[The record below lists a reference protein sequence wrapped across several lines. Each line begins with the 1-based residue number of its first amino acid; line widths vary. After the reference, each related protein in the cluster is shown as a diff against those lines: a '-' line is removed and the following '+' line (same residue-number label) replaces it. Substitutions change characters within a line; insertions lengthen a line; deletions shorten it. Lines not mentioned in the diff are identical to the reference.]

1 MEKGREEI
9 AMKEMTP
16 QEIIENQK
24 QQWNGVAPSWEKWD
38 QKLDHNFSFLNYRL
52 IGDAQIRHGQKV
64 LDLGSGT
71 GYPAILIAQAVGE
84 TGSVTG
90 LDLAESML
98 SLARKK
104 AQRHGATN
112 IKFQEGDI
120 TSLPFESNYFDA
132 VTSRFC
138 LMFLPD
144 IPKAVAE
151 IARVLKPGGY
161 LAAAVWSNP
170 NKNPFVQIPVQA
182 LSKLTELPKPG
193 PNQPG
198 IFRLAAPG
206 ELMGMAKQ
214 AGLLSVRDEEVDA
227 ESPFNSP
234 DEYYENLL
242 DLAASLKPFFEK
254 LTPEQKK
261 QVESEVKSEIKKF
274 QRENQIFLPM
284 AIRLVTARKPI

>member
-1 MEKGREEI
+1 
-9 AMKEMTP
+9 MTP

-38 QKLDHNFSFLNYRL
+38 QKLDQNFSFLNYRL
-52 IGDAQIRHGQKV
+52 FGDTQIRYGQNV

-98 SLARKK
+98 SVARKK

-182 LSKLTELPKPG
+182 LSKLTELPKPD
-193 PNQPG
+193 PSQPG

-214 AGLLSVRDEEVDA
+214 AGLLSVRDEEIEA
-227 ESPFNSP
+227 ESPFDSP

-242 DLAASLKPFFEK
+242 DLAAPLKPFFEK

-274 QRENQIFLPM
+274 QREDQIFLPM